1 MASFFWFEV
10 LAIASYKSI
19 STHVFDVL
27 LLTSLI
33 SKLSLSQFF
42 VNSANYLTNLF
53 PSGVYLL

>member
-19 STHVFDVL
+19 STHVFDFFL
-27 LLTSLI
+27 LITFI
-33 SKLSLSQFF
+33 SKLSISQFF

-53 PSGVYLL
+53 PSGVYFL

>member
-10 LAIASYKSI
+10 LAIASYTSI
-19 STHVFDVL
+19 STHVFDVFL
-27 LLTSLI
+27 LI
-33 SKLSLSQFF
+33 SVILKLSISRFF